1 MLKTKEEL
9 EIRGGGVR
17 MVNASLDPEALKVS
31 DSG

>member
-9 EIRGGGVR
+9 EIGGGVR